1 MSLSGAPLTRF
12 ARELRAEG
20 IPLGPGITEEMLAV
34 LELVELARG
43 EDVYWGL
50 RGITVRRP
58 EHVPAFD
65 EVFVRFFARNRFVES
80 MELTAPI
87 SRDWEIEAS
96 EEGGEGDGDPVDVPV
111 TVGASGV
118 ERLQEKDFADLTP
131 DEENR
136 IRAMIAE
143 MTWRPGRAWSRRRRP
158 AIGGNMPDMR
168 RTLRLAV
175 GPEADVMRIATT
187 RRRERR
193 RPVIILADVS
203 GSMERYSEMLLYF
216 AHAARNRIG
225 RLEAFVFSTR
235 LTRITRELQRRA
247 PSEAIERVAEAVHDW
262 SGGTRIGES
271 IETFNREW
279 SRRVSTGGPIAI
291 IISDGWDRGEPDLL
305 DAEMARLARSV
316 HRVIWVNPLAG
327 REGYRPETRGMQAAL
342 PHVDD
347 FLAGGNFNDLHTLV
361 GLLESVPAR

>member
-1 MSLSGAPLTRF
+1 MPLIGSPLTRF
-12 ARELRAEG
+12 ARDLRAEG
-20 IPLGPGITEEMLAV
+20 IPLGPGITNEMLAAI
-34 LELVELARG
+34 ELVEVGRA

-50 RGITVRRP
+50 RGVTVRRLD
-58 EHVPAFD
+58 HVPAFD
-65 EVFVRFFARNRFVES
+65 RVFVKFFGR
-80 MELTAPI
+80 ELLDQLIQVDAPV

-96 EEGGEGDGDPVDVPV
+96 EEGGEGDGEPVDVPV

-118 ERLQEKDFADLTP
+118 DRLMAKDFAELTA
-131 DEENR
+131 EEEIR
-136 IRAMIAE
+136 IRSMIAE
-143 MTWRPGRAWSRRRRP
+143 MVWAPGQAWSRRRRP
-158 AIGGNMPDMR
+158 ANSGDVPDMR

-187 RRRERR
+187 RRRERK
-193 RPVIILADVS
+193 RPVIVIADVS

-225 RLEAFVFSTR
+225 KLEAFVFSTR
-235 LTRITRELQRRA
+235 LTRITRELQRRS
-247 PSEAIERVAEAVHDW
+247 PSEAIERVSEAVHDW

-271 IETFNREW
+271 IATFNREW
-279 SRRVSTGGPIAI
+279 SRRVSTGGPIAV
-291 IISDGWDRGEPDLL
+291 IISDGWDRGEPEILSQ
-305 DAEMARLARSV
+305 EMARLARSV

-327 REGYRPETRGMQAAL
+327 RDGFRPETRGMTAAL

-347 FLAGGNFNDLHTLV
+347 FLAGGNFNDLRTLV